1 MDDLPGRLALS
12 LAGRDKG
19 NLCVITGFAPE
30 DGFVLT
36 ADGRTRKVEAPKKKK
51 LKHLKLVDWVPEEDR
66 RIEAAHFTN
75 RLIREFIA
83 RHGETSGSPM

>member
-1 MDDLPGRLALS
+1 MDDLTGSLALS

-19 NLCVITGFAPE
+19 MLCVITGVSPE
-30 DGFVLT
+30 DGFVFT

-51 LKHLKLVDWVPEEDR
+51 LKHLKLVDWVPEDLR

-75 RLIREFIA
+75 RLIREHIA
-83 RHGETSGSPM
+83 RLGSIPGSPM

>member
-1 MDDLPGRLALS
+1 MA

-19 NLCVITGFAPE
+19 RLCVITGASDE
-30 DGFVLT
+30 EGCVLI

-51 LKHLKLVDWVPEEDR
+51 LKHLKLVDWLPEDLR
-66 RIEAAHFTN
+66 RTDAAHLTN

-83 RHGETSGSPM
+83 RAGTQPGTPM

>member
-1 MDDLPGRLALS
+1 M
-12 LAGRDKG
+12 AGRDKG

>member
-1 MDDLPGRLALS
+1 MDDLTGRLALS

-19 NLCVITGFAPE
+19 ITCVITGNAPE
-30 DGFVLT
+30 EGFVLI

-51 LKHLKLVDWVPEEDR
+51 LKHLKLIDWVPEEER
-66 RIEAAHFTN
+66 RIEAAHLTN

-83 RHGETSGSPM
+83 RLGEGSGSPM